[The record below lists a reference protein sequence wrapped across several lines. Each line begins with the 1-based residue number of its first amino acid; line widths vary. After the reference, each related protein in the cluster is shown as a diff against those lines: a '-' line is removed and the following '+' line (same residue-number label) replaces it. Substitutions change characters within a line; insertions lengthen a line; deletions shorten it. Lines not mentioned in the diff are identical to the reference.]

1 VYVVEEQLR
10 NSTEARCHQTPRV
23 NVSSTMVIRD
33 MSDEPRAVLAVI
45 LWGVPLT
52 RRGGQ
57 RTALCQGG
65 VLAARSIGPKV
76 TRLVRC
82 GSGET
87 KDKNFLPTFLTFLTR
102 RWRRGR
108 SRRSRKS
115 GHICLNILVVGAF
128 LKNSSIGLAR
138 RETTKCVWE
147 IGSFCDARAQCWGS
161 NLRAFERSSFG
172 ATTSASSPLLR

>member
-1 VYVVEEQLR
+1 M
-10 NSTEARCHQTPRV
+10 SPD
-23 NVSSTMVIRD
+23 TMCQGVII
-33 MSDEPRAVLAVI
+33 MLMNPGPYWPLSF
-45 LWGVPLT
+45 WGFHLPV
-52 RRGGQ
+52 GEGQ

-76 TRLVRC
+76 TRLVIC

-87 KDKNFLPTFLTFLTR
+87 KDKNFSPTFLNR

-128 LKNSSIGLAR
+128 HKNSSIVRLA
-138 RETTKCVWE
+138 EMA
-147 IGSFCDARAQCWGS
+147 I
-161 NLRAFERSSFG
+161 
-172 ATTSASSPLLR
+172 